1 MRLFELKKCLVAI
14 LEENSDV
21 ENAPREFSII
31 VEDSIG
37 LSKLDQI
44 IKPNF
49 IIDDEMCK
57 IIEEKVERRKSH
69 TPLSYITGK
78 REFYGLSFKVSRDTL
93 IPRPDTET
101 IVEEAISEI
110 KKIKNANVLDLCT
123 GTGAI
128 GIAIKANC
136 NCTITLSDIS
146 EKTLEITK
154 QNAKELI
161 NSDCKII
168 CSNLFDKIDDKFD
181 LIATNPP
188 YLTENWYQEV
198 SDEVKREPKLALVS
212 SGDDGLDLIRE
223 IISKAPKY
231 LKNGGILLI
240 ECDYRQTS
248 LCAKLLETGN
258 FKNIKIIKDLAQKER
273 VVRGSYYA

>member
-1 MRLFELKKCLVAI
+1 MILSELKKSLVAI
-14 LEENSDV
+14 LEQNSDV

-31 VEDSIG
+31 IEDILG
-37 LSKLDQI
+37 LSKLKQI
-44 IKPNF
+44 INPN
-49 IIDDEMCK
+49 IDIDDDKCK
-57 IIEEKVERRKSH
+57 IIEEKVRLRALH

-78 REFYGLSFKVSRDTL
+78 KEFYGLSFFVSKDTL

-101 IVEEAISEI
+101 IVDEAISEV
-110 KKIKNANVLDLCT
+110 KKLDKANVLDLCT

-136 NCTITLSDIS
+136 SCNVTLSDIS

-154 QNAKELI
+154 KNAKELI
-161 NSDCKII
+161 NYDCKII
-168 CSNLFDKIDDKFD
+168 CSNLFENITDKFD
-181 LIATNPP
+181 IIATNPP
-188 YLTENWYQEV
+188 YLTQEWYQEV
-198 SDEVKREPKLALVS
+198 SEEVKQEPKLALVS
-212 SGDDGLDLIRE
+212 TGNDGLDLIRE

-240 ECDYRQTS
+240 ECDYRQTN